1 MPDAELDTLLAG
13 AAGVRDADLPAL
25 PEDFLPL
32 LTRPEP
38 ASVVAARQLVS
49 DAYDARTTG
58 RRRRPGRKAVVRA
71 AVAVVAVAAAWT
83 TAVLVAPQDAG
94 TTPDRTASPTP
105 PATGSVEPPA
115 NGITLVAA
123 QQVTFPLSLDP
134 APEGLTPTFSR
145 FGGTPYYGDQPLV
158 FTADYASEGGDRVLL
173 ELFPADPRRLPD
185 VGWSEQGRAAGTAT
199 VDGAQAE
206 VRRGDGVA
214 SLLWERP
221 DGRWVWLLG
230 EGAHA
235 QPEALGAVADSI
247 VDRPQPVGLQFGLAP
262 AGWSV
267 SGYEESRSLDLTSD
281 TAPQQQ
287 PLRLSVF
294 GPGPGLTVDSRF
306 DGMSL
311 AGPVQQVTIQ
321 GLAGRMA
328 LAQGDVGS
336 SDYWFVVGQLPAGRF
351 FLLLAPEIL
360 TQDQVLQ
367 IAEQVTYTP

>member
-1 MPDAELDTLLAG
+1 MIPDAELDARLAA

-25 PEDFLPL
+25 PEDFLAL
-32 LTRPEP
+32 LTTGEP
-38 ASVVAARQLVS
+38 ASVVAARQLVT
-49 DAYDARTTG
+49 DAYDARTAP
-58 RRRRPGRKAVVRA
+58 RRRRPSRKALVRG

-83 TAVLVAPQDAG
+83 TAVLVVPS
-94 TTPDRTASPTP
+94 DRTASPDHQVATP
-105 PATGSVEPPA
+105 TSGATSG

-123 QQVTFPLSLDP
+123 EEATFPLSLDP
-134 APEGLTPTFSR
+134 VPDGLTPTFSR
-145 FGGTPYYGDQPLV
+145 AGGTPYYGDQPLV
-158 FTADYASEGGDRVLL
+158 FTADYASEGRDRVLL
-173 ELFPADPRRLPD
+173 ELFPADPRGLPD
-185 VGWSEQGRAAGTAT
+185 MGWSEQGSPAGTAT

-214 SLLWERP
+214 TLLWERP

-247 VDRPQPVGLQFGLAP
+247 VDRPQAVGLHFGLAP

-281 TAPQQQ
+281 TDPQQQ

-294 GPGPGLTVDSRF
+294 GPAPGLTVDSRF

-311 AGPVQQVTIQ
+311 AGPVQPVTIQ
-321 GLAGRMA
+321 GLPGRMA

-336 SDYWFVVGQLPAGRF
+336 PEYWFVVGQLPAGRF